1 MCLEFLFN
9 VRGVSSS
16 CNIVPIKCGLAINWV
31 SFAGPSRHS
40 GCAALAER
48 FTAAAVRVSVEWGS
62 GGGEGGEGQRERA
75 PFTIRSPSCRLI
87 SRHLSAN

>member
-1 MCLEFLFN
+1 MC
-9 VRGVSSS
+9 VGSAIVA
-16 CNIVPIKCGLAINWV
+16 IVPIKCGLAINWV

-48 FTAAAVRVSVEWGS
+48 FTAAAAVRVSVEWGWRR
-62 GGGEGGEGQRERA
+62 GEGQRERA

>member
-1 MCLEFLFN
+1 MC
-9 VRGVSSS
+9 VGSAIVA
-16 CNIVPIKCGLAINWV
+16 IVPIKCGLAINWV

-62 GGGEGGEGQRERA
+62 GGGEGAKGSESE
-75 PFTIRSPSCRLI
+75 
-87 SRHLSAN
+87 HLSQSARQVAV

>member
-9 VRGVSSS
+9 VRGVSNS

-48 FTAAAVRVSVEWGS
+48 FTAAAVRVSVEWGWIR
-62 GGGEGGEGQRERA
+62 GRRA
-75 PFTIRSPSCRLI
+75 ARASTFHNPLAKLPF
-87 SRHLSAN
+87 N

>member
-1 MCLEFLFN
+1 MC
-9 VRGVSSS
+9 VGSAIVA
-16 CNIVPIKCGLAINWV
+16 IVPIKCGLAINWV

-62 GGGEGGEGQRERA
+62 GGGEGAKGSESE
-75 PFTIRSPSCRLI
+75 
-87 SRHLSAN
+87 HLSQSACQVAV